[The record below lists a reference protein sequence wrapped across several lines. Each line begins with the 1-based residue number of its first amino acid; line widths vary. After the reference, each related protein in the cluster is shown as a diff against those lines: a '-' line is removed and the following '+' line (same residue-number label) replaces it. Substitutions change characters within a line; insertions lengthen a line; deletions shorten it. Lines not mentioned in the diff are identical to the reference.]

1 MKENIMRTTQDDA
14 RENQQIALFDLLP
27 RMGRSNKYTPDADLL
42 CEGVIY
48 EVELKTSDIVRKSI
62 STARGVTFDKI
73 SEWRKV
79 PVWIFSQ
86 YEKPNTLTGEHFVL
100 FPEQME
106 EYYKKL
112 EDKIRK
118 GSDKLAGLD
127 DWDEAMEILKNSTF
141 DKAKLDKLDYA
152 FNHKG
157 CALND
162 PKIPWKYAMENGT
175 RVTSSKELRDVTRE
189 YYL

>member
-1 MKENIMRTTQDDA
+1 MRTTQDDA